1 MSLERFGV
9 PASPFIQG
17 GILGVLL
24 AIFVV
29 VFTKAA
35 LWLFY
40 KWFPQTY
47 DTHIPVKEVA
57 KDGELKGFVRLTSED
72 LKRMEQEQQ
81 EENDEYDRELE
92 QREINYREAQAQ
104 AKTLSGTV
112 EHSPLVNFHIADQIN
127 ELNEYRQQKRRTMT
141 TGCPA
146 SCTRHKH

>member
-1 MSLERFGV
+1 M
-9 PASPFIQG
+9 SPFIQG

-24 AIFVV
+24 AIFVI

-40 KWFPQTY
+40 KWFPQEY
-47 DTHIPVKEVA
+47 VTHQRMLVDVIQEIDNDQRARGQQP
-57 KDGELKGFVRLTSED
+57 LTSED

-81 EENDEYDRELE
+81 EENDADDKELE
-92 QREINYREAQAQ
+92 QRERNYREAQAK
-104 AKTLSGTV
+104 AKVLSGTV
-112 EHSPLVNFHIADQIN
+112 EHSPLVNFHIADQLN